1 MKSKSPSWQGKA
13 TVRPRRQGRR
23 GVAFTGAKR
32 KPLTEGA
39 GGSGAGL
46 ARKGKAK
53 GGTRSGKSQG
63 DCETNCTVP
72 GIDHSRVRAFPCGEW
87 CFCRCG
93 CAACGLAQLPEAT
106 VAKRLSRKELYE
118 LVWSEPMKIL
128 APRFGISD
136 VALRKTCARAEIP
149 TPGPGHWA
157 KKTAGKNTSQEAF
170 PERPPGMELWVPRLI
185 STSILPLTGFSVVC
199 PLFFLLVR

>member
-1 MKSKSPSWQGKA
+1 MKSKNPSWQGEA

-63 DCETNCTVP
+63 DCRSALEY
-72 GIDHSRVRAFPCGEW
+72 
-87 CFCRCG
+87 
-93 CAACGLAQLPEAT
+93 
-106 VAKRLSRKELYE
+106 KRS
-118 LVWSEPMKIL
+118 SEIVMFVE
-128 APRFGISD
+128 FG
-136 VALRKTCARAEIP
+136 
-149 TPGPGHWA
+149 
-157 KKTAGKNTSQEAF
+157 
-170 PERPPGMELWVPRLI
+170 
-185 STSILPLTGFSVVC
+185 
-199 PLFFLLVR
+199 